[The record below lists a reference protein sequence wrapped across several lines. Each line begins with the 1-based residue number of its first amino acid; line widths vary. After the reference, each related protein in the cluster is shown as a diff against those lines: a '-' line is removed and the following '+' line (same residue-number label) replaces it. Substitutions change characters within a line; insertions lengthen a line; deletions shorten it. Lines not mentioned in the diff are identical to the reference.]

1 MDNDNVI
8 LLLFG
13 AIAVVALGYIAY
25 SMYNKNNAISSTPV
39 AMTLSEDFRGSPSN
53 PVGYYHD
60 TVKQPQTYSPANNAI
75 VSNEENIKWTDWL
88 GRDRTI
94 TISRTVH

>member
-1 MDNDNVI
+1 MDDDNVI
-8 LLLFG
+8 LLFVG

-25 SMYNKNNAISSTPV
+25 SMYMKNNGVPTAPV
-39 AMTLSEDFRGSPSN
+39 AMTLTEDFRGTPDN

-60 TVKQPQTYSPANNAI
+60 TVKQPQTYSPATSSI

-94 TISRTVH
+94 TISRVVH

>member
-1 MDNDNVI
+1 MDDDNVI
-8 LLLFG
+8 LLFVG
-13 AIAVVALGYIAY
+13 AIALIAIGYFAFSAY
-25 SMYNKNNAISSTPV
+25 KKTPVLPTAPV
-39 AMTLSEDFRGSPSN
+39 AMTLTEDFKGTPDN

-60 TVKQPQTYSPANNAI
+60 TVKQPQTYSPTNNAI